1 MRSSKSKQPWSE
13 SANKSKTWSED
24 EVASFELRVP
34 SESALDHATTLLD
47 ELASLDSAIAAAG
60 PAHDSQPATH
70 NSLMIAAK
78 PGKLVVI
85 SGPSGVGKSTVVR
98 QVLERFGPKLRLSV
112 SATTRPPR
120 PDEADGVHYYFLT
133 DAEFQRRRAA
143 GEFLESIEVFGRG
156 HWYGTLWSE
165 VRSSLSQGKWVILEI
180 DVDGAGEVLRQF
192 PEAVTIFIRPESV
205 DELER
210 RLRSR
215 GTESEDAVQ
224 RRLAVARHELQQSDH
239 YEHQIVNVTV
249 EEAVDDICNILHSR
263 GLEADDASMD

>member
-1 MRSSKSKQPWSE
+1 
-13 SANKSKTWSED
+13 
-24 EVASFELRVP
+24 
-34 SESALDHATTLLD
+34 
-47 ELASLDSAIAAAG
+47 
-60 PAHDSQPATH
+60 
-70 NSLMIAAK
+70 MIAAK

-98 QVLERFGPKLRLSV
+98 EVIERLGQAIRLSV

-120 PDEADGVHYYFLT
+120 PGEHEGVDYYFLT
-133 DAEFQRRRAA
+133 DAEFRRRREA

-180 DVDGAGEVLRQF
+180 DVDGAGEVLRQY

-205 DELER
+205 EELER

-224 RRLAVARHELQQSDH
+224 RRLAVARHELQLSDR
-239 YEHQIVNVTV
+239 YDHQVVNVTV
-249 EEAVDDICNILHSR
+249 DGAVDHICEILHAR
-263 GLEADDASMD
+263 GLEND

>member
-1 MRSSKSKQPWSE
+1 
-13 SANKSKTWSED
+13 
-24 EVASFELRVP
+24 
-34 SESALDHATTLLD
+34 
-47 ELASLDSAIAAAG
+47 
-60 PAHDSQPATH
+60 
-70 NSLMIAAK
+70 MIAAK

-98 QVLERFGPKLRLSV
+98 RVLERLGPAIKKSV

-120 PDEADGVHYYFLT
+120 HDEQEGVHYYFLS
-133 DAEFQRRRAA
+133 DAEFQRRREM
-143 GEFLESIEVFGRG
+143 GEFLECVEVFGRG

-205 DELER
+205 EELER

-224 RRLAVARHELQQSDH
+224 RRLAVARHELQLSDR
-239 YEHQIVNVTV
+239 YEHQVVNVTV
-249 EEAVDDICNILHSR
+249 DGAVDQICEILRSR
-263 GLEADDASMD
+263 GLETEESGIRNQESA